1 MSKSKPCRWVIAAFR
16 RMHVL
21 WLELEKKA
29 VDADISNTCNE
40 ITQHRLCGRPV
51 TADAMRPYLR
61 NRVMESQ
68 SLGAKIHQL
77 KESHEID

>member
-1 MSKSKPCRWVIAAFR
+1 MSKSKPCRWVIAAIR
-16 RMHVL
+16 RMRVL

-40 ITQHRLCGRPV
+40 ITHHRLCGRPA

-61 NRVMESQ
+61 NRVLESQ

-77 KESHEID
+77 KESLQ